1 MNKNRY
7 MKHQPQIFIEHI
19 FESIKLIEEYT
30 AGVTRE
36 EFIASVRIQDMVIRR
51 LEIIGEAV
59 KRIPYEVKQL
69 SPETPWKKIA
79 GMRDIL
85 IHEYFGVDLKLTW
98 EVIQKELPPL
108 KKSIEG
114 IKEQLDQHRLNI

>member
-1 MNKNRY
+1 

>member
-1 MNKNRY
+1 
-7 MKHQPQIFIEHI
+7 
-19 FESIKLIEEYT
+19 
-30 AGVTRE
+30 
-36 EFIASVRIQDMVIRR
+36 MVIRR

-59 KRIPYEVKQL
+59 KRIPDEVKRL

-98 EVIQKELPPL
+98 EVLQK
-108 KKSIEG
+108 
-114 IKEQLDQHRLNI
+114 

>member
-1 MNKNRY
+1 MNKNQY
-7 MKHQPQIFIEHI
+7 MKRQPQIFIEHI
-19 FESIKLIEEYT
+19 LESIKLIEEYT
-30 AGVTRE
+30 AGVTKD

-59 KRIPYEVKQL
+59 KRIPDDIKLL
-69 SPETPWKKIA
+69 SPETPWKKIS
-79 GMRDIL
+79 GMRDVL

-108 KKSIEG
+108 KKSIEV
-114 IKEQLDQHRLNI
+114 IRQQLGQHRLDL

>member
-1 MNKNRY
+1 
-7 MKHQPQIFIEHI
+7 MKRQPHIFIEHI

-30 AGVTRE
+30 VGVTRD
-36 EFIASVRIQDMVIRR
+36 EFIGSVRIQDMVIRR

-59 KRIPYEVKQL
+59 KRIPEEVKQL

-108 KKSIEG
+108 KKSIE
-114 IKEQLDQHRLNI
+114 IIRQQLGQPRFDI

>member
-1 MNKNRY
+1 
-7 MKHQPQIFIEHI
+7 MKRQPQIFIEHI

-30 AGVTRE
+30 AGVTKD
-36 EFIASVRIQDMVIRR
+36 EFISSVRIQDMVMRR

-59 KRIPYEVKQL
+59 KRIPDEVKRL

-79 GMRDIL
+79 GMRDVL

-98 EVIQKELPPL
+98 EVLQKELPPL
-108 KKSIEG
+108 KKSIEV
-114 IKEQLDQHRLNI
+114 IRQQLGQIRLDVSSR

>member
-1 MNKNRY
+1 
-7 MKHQPQIFIEHI
+7 MKRQPQIFIEHI

-30 AGVTRE
+30 AGVTKD
-36 EFIASVRIQDMVIRR
+36 EFISSVRIQDMVMRR

-59 KRIPYEVKQL
+59 KRIPDEVERL

-79 GMRDIL
+79 GMRDVL

-98 EVIQKELPPL
+98 EVLQKELPPL
-108 KKSIEG
+108 KKSIEV
-114 IKEQLDQHRLNI
+114 IRQQLGQIRFDV